1 MLVCWECQNLDAF
14 QQVSGR
20 ADRRDLRQHS
30 GGLTLDP
37 WAASDSRA
45 QGLYCAKCQKAVE
58 ADLGELGLKDDRI
71 DFVAPADFR
80 ADELAQ
86 LLSSLRPDAA
96 WSRMEI
102 PPRAPVFADLPAG
115 LHPQLSEALERTG
128 RAQLFS
134 HQSEAISHALAGEHV
149 VQATP
154 AGSGKSLGLVL
165 PLLDR
170 LIREPRT
177 TAILLYPLKAL
188 ANDQLAA
195 LERLGVGP
203 ATWTNSS
210 SFELRLGDDV
220 DPIRVARYDG
230 STPDHERSSIRRHA
244 RLLITTPDSL
254 HSSILRMAT
263 RSYSDGSS
271 WERILRGLR
280 FVVLDELHSYQGV
293 FGSAVGNV
301 LRRLRRVSDHYGASA
316 QFLTASAT
324 IGNPRELAEVL
335 TGVSPFAVVDKD
347 GSHGRRRVV
356 LICNPPERSVD
367 SPSRSTEDDAPDPL
381 EQVEGGRLAPQ
392 TVAIDLLVK
401 GALAAPDRLPV
412 RSITFC
418 RSRNAVFQ
426 LSQRTRGAL
435 KEHRRSD
442 LAGAVAPYAATFLAD
457 DRAEA
462 EGKLRDGSTLAIVS
476 TNALELGIDIPDL
489 SLAVLVGYPGQ
500 VSSFRQRIGRAGR
513 AGEGVAVLIVGDDPL
528 QQHLARRQD
537 ALADLLDMPAET
549 VVVNPD
555 AAEIARR
562 YGLAPAQDELGGISF
577 EDEKYFGTV
586 VDAWLD
592 GAAGR
597 PSVRHG
603 DTNYW
608 HMPSDL
614 EDPHSTGLRNAVGS
628 ESYTVV
634 HQSGRDFKAIGV
646 VDSGSAPRDAFVPAI
661 WNGPDGALYRITGFD
676 QPKREIYCEGPVESP
691 FLTRGVTVD
700 RVEVR
705 SEHVP
710 EVARG
715 RSIAGYGQLEITR
728 QVYSY
733 KEQYFSGRD
742 KNQTVEKGW
751 PPVNFATDGLYL
763 RVDTS
768 VVGELPHDGSVRALE
783 HLLLAVAPA
792 LVACDPYDIDST
804 STQSEVYLYDSFGG
818 DLGLTRASF
827 DRLDE
832 LTELA
837 QQVVASCTCD
847 TGCPSCVMLSRRPD
861 GNKDLSKAGAVLLLG
876 SLRSS

>member
-1 MLVCWECQNLDAF
+1 MLVCWECQNLEAF

-20 ADRRDLRQHS
+20 LDRREVRQYS
-30 GGLTLDP
+30 GGLALEP
-37 WAASDSRA
+37 WTSSDDRA
-45 QGLYCAKCQKAVE
+45 PGLYCAKCRNAVE
-58 ADLGELGLKDDRI
+58 ADLAALELTDDRM

-80 ADELAQ
+80 ADEMAELLA
-86 LLSSLRPDAA
+86 SLRPDAT

-102 PPRAPVFADLPAG
+102 PARDPVFADVPAS
-115 LHPQLSEALERTG
+115 LHQHLAESLSRTG
-128 RAQLFS
+128 RSQLFA
-134 HQSEAISHALAGEHV
+134 HQSEAISRALTGEHV

-165 PLLDR
+165 PVLDR
-170 LIREPRT
+170 LIRDPRA

-203 ATWTNSS
+203 ATWADSS
-210 SFELRLGDDV
+210 SFDLRLGDDV

-230 STPDHERSSIRRHA
+230 STPEHERASIRRHA

-254 HSSILRMAT
+254 HSSVLRMAT

-301 LRRLRRVSDHYGASA
+301 LRRLRRVSDHYGATV

-335 TGVSPFAVVDKD
+335 TGVAPFAVVDND

-356 LICNPPERSVD
+356 LICNPPERPGDAASRD
-367 SPSRSTEDDAPDPL
+367 SGPEVEDAP
-381 EQVEGGRLAPQ
+381 EQTEGGRLAPQ
-392 TVAIDLLVK
+392 TVAIDLLVN
-401 GALAAPDRLPV
+401 GALAAADRLPV

-537 ALADLLDMPAET
+537 ALTELLDMPAET
-549 VVVNPD
+549 VVVNPS
-555 AAEIARR
+555 AAEITRR
-562 YGLAPAQDELGGISF
+562 YGLAPAQDELGGIAF
-577 EDEKYFGTV
+577 EDVKYFGNV
-586 VDAWLD
+586 VSDWLE
-592 GAAGR
+592 GAAGQ
-597 PSVRHG
+597 PSARHG
-603 DTNYW
+603 STSYW
-608 HMPSDL
+608 RMPSELD
-614 EDPHSTGLRNAVGS
+614 DPHSTGLRNAVGS
-628 ESYTVV
+628 ESFTVV
-634 HQSGRDFKAIGV
+634 HQSGRDFKPVGV

-661 WNGPDGALYRITGFD
+661 WNGPDGTLYRITGFD
-676 QPKREIYCEGPVESP
+676 QQKREIYCEGPVESP

-710 EVARG
+710 EVSRG
-715 RSIAGYGQLEITR
+715 RSVAGYGRLEITR
-728 QVYSY
+728 QVFSY
-733 KEQYFSGRD
+733 KEQHFSGRD
-742 KNQTVEKGW
+742 KNQPVEKGW
-751 PPVNFATDGLYL
+751 PPVTFVTDGLYL
-763 RVDTS
+763 RIDTS
-768 VVGELPHDGSVRALE
+768 VVGDLPHDGSVRALE

-832 LTELA
+832 LISLA
-837 QQVVASCTCD
+837 AEVVASCTCD

-861 GNKDLSKAGAVLLLG
+861 GNKDLSKAGAILLLQ
-876 SLRSS
+876 SMRS